1 MPLAPLLGRLSGA
14 WAWRTPAMR
23 SKRLHAFALAEHNTL
38 VEMEQAAAATPDAAR
53 AAAYLRHAADEAR
66 HARMLANRSREL
78 AKEAGRPPPPVVR
91 ADSSALFDT
100 LGEVRFLAFVARGEG
115 RAVQQFTG
123 LAASLERRDARTA
136 AILRALLPD
145 EERHHRTAEELLAE
159 VGQDGISGARR
170 RVAWGEVWTAWRR
183 LTAAQ
188 ARGMYSVVMAVLY
201 PTLAPLAL
209 WTRWVR
215 PPRPGFR
222 P

>member
-1 MPLAPLLGRLSGA
+1 
-14 WAWRTPAMR
+14 MR
-23 SKRLHAFALAEHNTL
+23 SRRLHAFALAEHNTL
-38 VEMEQAAAATPDAAR
+38 VELEQAAAATDDPAR

-78 AKEAGRPPPPVVR
+78 AVQAGLQPPPVVR

-123 LAASLERRDARTA
+123 LAHALQHRDARTA

-145 EERHHRTAEELLAE
+145 EARHHETAERLLSE
-159 VGQDGISGARR
+159 VGGSEIAVARR

-188 ARGMYSVVMAVLY
+188 ARVMYAVVMAVLY
-201 PTLAPLAL
+201 PSLAPLAL
-209 WTRWVR
+209 WTRWMR
-215 PPRPGFR
+215 PSRAGFR
-222 P
+222 R